1 MEVLQA
7 EPFQGVAYQPQEDV
21 YFDDGRELELLQF
34 VLDHPNVDQL
44 KGNPQKVL
52 DAVDEFGRTRKY
64 LMNIGGY
71 KSKTVVD
78 LIKARKP
85 QVMVELGGY
94 VGYSAIAF
102 AAALREGGGTVYYSL
117 EKNPEFCKI
126 IVNLVELAGLGDVVK
141 VVIGP
146 SSDSLRRLHADG
158 TLTEIDMLFLD
169 HYKPLYTDDLKV
181 CEELGM
187 IKIGTV
193 LAADNVIKPG
203 NPPYLEYVRSSVG
216 KKKEDIAVIQE
227 SSLRGNPNLLYE
239 SRLVEGWEPSGV
251 PDVAGN
257 RMGLAYGSLAYDG
270 KSWSRDRNQ
279 KHNGP
284 ITIGNVDAFG
294 LRAI

>member
-1 MEVLQA
+1 MEVA
-7 EPFQGVAYQPQEDV
+7 RPETFQGVAYQPQEDV

-34 VLDHPNVDQL
+34 ILNHPHVDQL
-44 KGNPQKVL
+44 KGSPQKVL
-52 DAVDEFGRTRKY
+52 DAIDEFGRTRKY
-64 LMNIGGY
+64 LMNVGEY

-102 AAALREGGGTVYYSL
+102 AAALREGGGTVYYTL

-126 IVNLVELAGLGDVVK
+126 IANLVDLAGLGDMVR
-141 VVIGP
+141 VIVGS

-158 TLTEIDMLFLD
+158 NLTQIDLLFLD

-187 IKIGTV
+187 IKVGTV

-203 NPPYLEYVRSSVG
+203 NPPYLEYVRSSIG
-216 KKKEDIAVIQE
+216 KKKRDFAVVTD
-227 SSLRGNPNLLYE
+227 SRPRGNPDLLYE

-251 PDVAGN
+251 ADAIEVTRCVGIHSGATDSEHPGSVAVLDPMVQDMAEN
-257 RMGLAYGSLAYDG
+257 HMRLNA
-270 KSWSRDRNQ
+270 
-279 KHNGP
+279 
-284 ITIGNVDAFG
+284 
-294 LRAI
+294 